1 MRLVN
6 PLALFLLVLVPLL
19 LYLRHRRQQP
29 AVISYPTLQDL
40 RRLPRSFAVWLHR
53 ALPVLRALALILCV
67 VALARPQWGFE
78 TTEVRRQGIAIDMV
92 VDISRSMAAQD
103 LELEGEKR
111 DRLEVVKEAF
121 RQFVRGEGE
130 SAGGREGDLIGMVT
144 FAKYADGVSP
154 LTLDHDM
161 LLSLLDQI
169 EIVTQPE
176 DNGTSIGEAVA
187 LGVERLRQSKTT
199 SKVLILLTDG
209 SNNAGLTEP
218 VEAAQI
224 AKALGI
230 KVYTIGTGRHG
241 TAPVAMRAHDGRKVI
256 RRMQVSIDERTLR
269 QIAHLTGG
277 QYFRAT
283 DSEALKEIYSEI
295 DRLEKTT
302 TVAEHYQQYIDF
314 FPAFL
319 LSGLGLVLLEAV
331 LVNTR
336 LRTVP

>member
-6 PLALFLLVLVPLL
+6 PLALFLLILVPLL
-19 LYLRHRRQQP
+19 LYLRYRRQQP
-29 AVISYPTLQDL
+29 AVISYPAIQDL
-40 RRLPRSFAVWLHR
+40 RPLPRSFAVWLHR
-53 ALPVLRALALILCV
+53 AMPVLRTLAIVLCV

-92 VDISRSMAAQD
+92 VDASRSMAAQD
-103 LELEGEKR
+103 LQLEGEEK

-121 RQFVRGEGE
+121 RLFVRGEGDN
-130 SAGGREGDLIGMVT
+130 AGGREGDLIGMVT
-144 FAKYADGVSP
+144 FARYADGVSP

-169 EIVTQPE
+169 EIVTLPE
-176 DNGTSIGEAVA
+176 DNGTSIGEAIA
-187 LGVERLRQSKTT
+187 LSVERLRQSKTT
-199 SKVLILLTDG
+199 SKVMILLTDG

-230 KVYTIGTGRHG
+230 KIYTIGTGRRG
-241 TAPVAMRAHDGRKVI
+241 TAPVSMRTHDGRRVV

-314 FPAFL
+314 FPVFL
-319 LSGLGLVLLEAV
+319 LCGLGLVLLEAV